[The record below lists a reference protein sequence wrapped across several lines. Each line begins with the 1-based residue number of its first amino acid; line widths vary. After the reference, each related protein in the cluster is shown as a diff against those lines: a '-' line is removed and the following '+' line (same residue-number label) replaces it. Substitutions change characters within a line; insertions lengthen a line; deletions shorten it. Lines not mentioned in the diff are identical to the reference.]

1 MDVNNSTG
9 AITNI
14 NLNTDG
20 ITEGSNLYYTDARVN
35 TFAGGGSLATVTTS
49 GDVTVGGNLIVNG
62 STTTINSTT
71 LDVDDLN
78 ITVAKGAADAAAAN
92 GAGLTIDG
100 ANATFTYVSASD
112 RFAMNKS
119 LATDLVG
126 NVTGTVSDISNH
138 LLDEDNFATD
148 SATKAPSQQSVK
160 AYVTS
165 QLSTQDNTDELTE
178 GSTNLFFTNERVDD
192 RVNALIVG
200 GSNITA
206 TYDDAAGT
214 LTIAGA
220 AGYTTSSFNTDL
232 AAKTTDNITEGSS
245 NLYHTNSRAD
255 ARIAAASIGALSDV
269 TVSSVASGQVLK
281 LSLIHI

>member
-1 MDVNNSTG
+1 MALSKNFELGNFASGLDVNNSTG

-14 NLNTDG
+14 NLNTDA
-20 ITEGSNLYYTDARVN
+20 ITEGSSLYYTDARVN
-35 TFAGGGSLATVTTS
+35 TFAGGGSLATITTS

-78 ITVAKGAADAAAAN
+78 ITVAKGSANASAAN

-119 LATDLVG
+119 LATNLVG

-206 TYDDAAGT
+206 T
-214 LTIAGA
+214 
-220 AGYTTSSFNTDL
+220 
-232 AAKTTDNITEGSS
+232 
-245 NLYHTNSRAD
+245 
-255 ARIAAASIGALSDV
+255 
-269 TVSSVASGQVLK
+269 
-281 LSLIHI
+281 